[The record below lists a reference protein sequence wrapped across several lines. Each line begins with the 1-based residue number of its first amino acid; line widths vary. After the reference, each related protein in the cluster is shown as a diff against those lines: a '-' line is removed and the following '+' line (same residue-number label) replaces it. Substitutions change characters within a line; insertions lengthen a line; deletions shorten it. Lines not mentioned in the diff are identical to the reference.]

1 MQFVQIPK
9 ESFATAIADSG
20 APQEITGL
28 LNYLFDTVLDGR
40 NAYLSDGV
48 QRALGR
54 APTDFADYTHRTAA
68 SGVWDLSAQTRFA
81 PLVAAIALS
90 GRPRTASASTPM
102 RAGVRRAESGSSGS
116 VVYAAPLPVSRR
128 LGAYARQTAP
138 LARSERVFSEHH
150 FDLYV
155 FDARD
160 LLRHP
165 FQGVHQIGFL

>member
-102 RAGVRRAESGSSGS
+102 RAGVRRAESGSSGERCIRCAFAS
-116 VVYAAPLPVSRR
+116 VPAAGRICSPDSATSSVR
-128 LGAYARQTAP
+128 A
-138 LARSERVFSEHH
+138 
-150 FDLYV
+150 
-155 FDARD
+155 
-160 LLRHP
+160 
-165 FQGVHQIGFL
+165 GFLGTPL